1 MTKRQAAK
9 ITFENENVA
18 ETIKENAARI
28 FAGFPKIKVKYGRDK
43 DSRDNTPPPPEA
55 QHREIPSRDIDSN
68 PFSGEVYDGGIEN
81 NFKITRT
88 VSPLVK
94 SGSSAGSSSGSS
106 TVTFGG
112 QPSTSITSGSQPSTS
127 GSKPTEKASDKGFSS
142 FLKKSKTAENF
153 QDTADNAELE
163 QMAQKR
169 FTILESRDAE
179 LRDLL
184 ANVRDGA
191 QVGICYDLCPEKER
205 YRRIVQ
211 SDIAGFEKENG
222 KVNLGRFSD

>member
-9 ITFENENVA
+9 ITFENETVA

-28 FAGFPKIKVKYGRDK
+28 FAGFPKIKVKFGRDK
-43 DSRDNTPPPPEA
+43 DSRDNTPPPEA

-142 FLKKSKTAENF
+142 FLKKSKTAENV

>member
-9 ITFENENVA
+9 ITFENETVA

-55 QHREIPSRDIDSN
+55 QHREMPSRDTDSN

-94 SGSSAGSSSGSS
+94 SGSSAGSSS

-142 FLKKSKTAENF
+142 FLKKSKTAENV

>member
-9 ITFENENVA
+9 VHFENETVA
-18 ETIKENAARI
+18 ETIKENASRI
-28 FAGFPKIKVKYGRDK
+28 FAGFPKIRVKYGRDK
-43 DSRDNTPPPPEA
+43 DSRDNTR
-55 QHREIPSRDIDSN
+55 Q
-68 PFSGEVYDGGIEN
+68 
-81 NFKITRT
+81 
-88 VSPLVK
+88 
-94 SGSSAGSSSGSS
+94 
-106 TVTFGG
+106 
-112 QPSTSITSGSQPSTS
+112 
-127 GSKPTEKASDKGFSS
+127 
-142 FLKKSKTAENF
+142 
-153 QDTADNAELE
+153 

-222 KVNLGRFSD
+222 KVNLGTELQLVASH

>member
-1 MTKRQAAK
+1 MRDSDR
-9 ITFENENVA
+9 ITIGL
-18 ETIKENAARI
+18 THPTLKHSSLI
-28 FAGFPKIKVKYGRDK
+28 F
-43 DSRDNTPPPPEA
+43 N
-55 QHREIPSRDIDSN
+55 
-68 PFSGEVYDGGIEN
+68 
-81 NFKITRT
+81 
-88 VSPLVK
+88 
-94 SGSSAGSSSGSS
+94 
-106 TVTFGG
+106 
-112 QPSTSITSGSQPSTS
+112 
-127 GSKPTEKASDKGFSS
+127 SDKGFSS
-142 FLKKSKTAENF
+142 FLKKSKPAENV
-153 QDTADNAELE
+153 QDNADNAELE

-222 KVNLGRFSD
+222 KVNLGTEL